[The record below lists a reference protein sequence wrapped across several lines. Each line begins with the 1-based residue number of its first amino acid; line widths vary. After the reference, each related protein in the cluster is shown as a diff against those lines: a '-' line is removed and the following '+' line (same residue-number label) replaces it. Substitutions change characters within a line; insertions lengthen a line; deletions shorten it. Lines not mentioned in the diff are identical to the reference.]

1 MYTKK
6 HKKLIHEGD
15 YAAEVD
21 VDYNYTESGWSPFLS
36 LDDANKLDD
45 VRDALRKGDIKSA
58 AKFGRIFTL
67 TPVAV

>member
-1 MYTKK
+1 MHIKK
-6 HKKLIHEGD
+6 HKKLINEGN
-15 YAAEVD
+15 YVAEVN
-21 VDYNYTESGWSPFLS
+21 VDYNYDENGWSPFLS
-36 LDDANKLDD
+36 LDDANKLDE